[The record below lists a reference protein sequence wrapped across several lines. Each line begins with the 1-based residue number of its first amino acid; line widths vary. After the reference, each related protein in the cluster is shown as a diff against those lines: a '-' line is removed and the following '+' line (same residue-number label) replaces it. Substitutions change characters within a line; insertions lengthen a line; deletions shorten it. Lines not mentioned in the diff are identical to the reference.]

1 MSQIKAEF
9 KVFENYYG
17 TPIQIYY
24 DPHIKVAI
32 NDVVYWQEIKQLAGK
47 YKTVQSSIN
56 AAKEWFS
63 GN

>member
-1 MSQIKAEF
+1 MNQIRAEF

-17 TPIQIYY
+17 SPIQTYY
-24 DPHIKVAI
+24 DPHIKVVI
-32 NDVVYWQEIKQLAGK
+32 NSVVSWQEIESLSGK
-47 YKTVQSSIN
+47 YKTVQSAIN